1 MPDYRK
7 KRRNRIFSSPS
18 RPKTATKAKSG
29 GEDIKMTPDGG
40 KRAVKPKAESNMK
53 VVRGRKLEQK
63 KKLTGFSAFAAVV
76 LILVLVLKTQLIN

>member
-53 VVRGRKLEQK
+53 ALGGTYLEERIAEPK
-63 KKLTGFSAFAAVV
+63 KCNDYCICKDFCPFYKGLN
-76 LILVLVLKTQLIN
+76 K